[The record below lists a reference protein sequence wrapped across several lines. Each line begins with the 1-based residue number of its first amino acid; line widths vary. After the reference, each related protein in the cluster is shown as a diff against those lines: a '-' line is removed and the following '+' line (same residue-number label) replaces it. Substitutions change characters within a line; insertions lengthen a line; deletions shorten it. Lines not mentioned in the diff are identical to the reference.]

1 MRGGDCGKCMRG
13 NESAGVPGTCR
24 AADGSLCS
32 CGTHRPHME
41 PVVTHSI
48 PRMRRLSALALA
60 ALLLVACGGGEPD
73 VSDAAPLP
81 PGTQALA
88 AGARLPAPRVDE
100 RCYAPPVRTVFHS
113 ELEWNAYWT
122 GVNQTCTAP
131 PLPEGVDF
139 GREMLVFASVG
150 KRMSPRDSIAID
162 ASGVRNDSLI
172 VVVRRWMLKN
182 GCPGPRQATFPQS
195 LVKLPATPYPVRFSE
210 AHITIPCETES

>member
-1 MRGGDCGKCMRG
+1 MTPSILRGRPLPTL
-13 NESAGVPGTCR
+13 AG
-24 AADGSLCS
+24 
-32 CGTHRPHME
+32 
-41 PVVTHSI
+41 
-48 PRMRRLSALALA
+48 ALA
-60 ALLLVACGGGEPD
+60 ALLLAACGGGEKG
-73 VSDAAPLP
+73 SDAPDASPLP

-139 GREMLVFASVG
+139 AREMLVFASVG

-182 GCPGPRQATFPQS
+182 GCPGPRRATFPQS
-195 LVKLPATPYPVRFSE
+195 LVKLPATPHPVRFSE

>member
-1 MRGGDCGKCMRG
+1 
-13 NESAGVPGTCR
+13 
-24 AADGSLCS
+24 
-32 CGTHRPHME
+32 
-41 PVVTHSI
+41 VTHSM
-48 PRMRRLSALALA
+48 PRLRHLPTLAGAFA
-60 ALLLVACGGGEPD
+60 ALFLVACGDAGKGAD
-73 VSDAAPLP
+73 VSDASPLP

-122 GVNQTCTAP
+122 GVNKTCTAP

-172 VVVRRWMLKN
+172 VVVRRWLLKD
-182 GCPGPRQATFPQS
+182 GCPGPRRATFPQS
-195 LVKLPATPYPVRFSE
+195 LVKLPATPHPVRFSE
-210 AHITIPCETES
+210 AHIRIPCEPSGS